1 MRSSQ
6 PPSPYLEAHL
16 EAAPSWGL
24 EASLSRASARAAEWV
39 RGAPPGAPGRR
50 RRSGGRSVPGIPG
63 GGSVP
68 AGQVRGGARAFPA
81 RDPSP
86 GARCGPYQVL
96 RSEALHLALRAGGRA
111 LGALAEPAAGRLGA
125 RRPTGKKGRSAAP
138 RQPPS
143 ATDFALCAILSGPR
157 PPRAPGAARVHPP
170 IRASPRAPAPRP
182 GLFAARLNHHAVRL
196 PTCPCSPLKREV
208 PAGLATTLRAPRWG
222 LISVRPRRQQ
232 EIESLRKPLPRA
244 GHGGMPNY
252 IYMANRNFLKIHFLE
267 Q

>member
-1 MRSSQ
+1 MASRNVRESFETPACAEQMRSSQ
-6 PPSPYLEAHL
+6 PPSPYLEVHL

-24 EASLSRASARAAEWV
+24 EASLSRASAPGAEWV
-39 RGAPPGAPGRR
+39 LGAPPGAPGRR

-81 RDPSP
+81 RDPCP

-125 RRPTGKKGRSAAP
+125 RRPTGEKGRSAAP

-143 ATDFALCAILSGPR
+143 ATDFALRAILSGPR
-157 PPRAPGAARVHPP
+157 PPRAPGAARVHPA

-182 GLFAARLNHHAVRL
+182 GLFAARLNHRAVRL

-208 PAGLATTLRAPRWG
+208 PAGPATTLRAP
-222 LISVRPRRQQ
+222 
-232 EIESLRKPLPRA
+232 PLGPD
-244 GHGGMPNY
+244 
-252 IYMANRNFLKIHFLE
+252 
-267 Q
+267 